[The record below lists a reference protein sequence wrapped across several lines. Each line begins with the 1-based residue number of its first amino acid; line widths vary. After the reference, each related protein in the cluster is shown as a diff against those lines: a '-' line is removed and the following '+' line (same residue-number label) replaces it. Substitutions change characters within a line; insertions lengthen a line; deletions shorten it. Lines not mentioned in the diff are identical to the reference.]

1 MSDLPHTT
9 TRRPVAGFTLIE
21 ALVVIGIISVILGIL
36 LPTLAMV
43 RRDATTLQCKARLA
57 SIGKLYEMYAADH
70 RGRLPTH
77 EYAVD
82 AQGVADPLLV
92 PEWGVGGGGWLIL
105 PVSEINFWGYN
116 LRGYVVD
123 DPDRSLLTAVEQLS
137 CPVIFREWFESL
149 PLEQQEGAVQ
159 DPMASP
165 QASYSHSVALFT
177 SPGAWSDPDSP
188 PDVNR
193 AHAPV
198 QLSQVAAPST
208 KTNLVETASHH
219 ERRRVRLDQGAPTSE
234 QYNLLAVDGHVQ
246 RRSARDA
253 REPAGFVADRTGLE
267 RPRID
272 RDQFADSGIP
282 YISTQRGALGRDW

>member
-9 TRRPVAGFTLIE
+9 TRRPIAGFTLIE

-43 RRDATTLQCKARLA
+43 RRDATILQCKTRLA

-105 PVSEINFWGYN
+105 PVSEITFWGYN

-137 CPVIFREWFESL
+137 CPVVFREWFESL

-159 DPMASP
+159 DPMSSP
-165 QASYSHSVALFT
+165 QDSYSHSVALFT

-193 AHAPV
+193 AHSSV
-198 QLSQVAAPST
+198 LMSQVAMPST
-208 KTNLVETASHH
+208 KTNLIETASHH
-219 ERRRVRLDQGAPTSE
+219 GRRRVRLDRERSNE
-234 QYNLLAVDGHVQ
+234 QYNLLAMDGHVE
-246 RRSARDA
+246 RRSALDA
-253 REPAGFVADRTGLE
+253 REPAGFVADRTGFE
-267 RPRID
+267 HPRID
-272 RDQFADSGIP
+272 RRQFADNGIP
-282 YISTQRGALGRDW
+282 YISTRNGALGRDW